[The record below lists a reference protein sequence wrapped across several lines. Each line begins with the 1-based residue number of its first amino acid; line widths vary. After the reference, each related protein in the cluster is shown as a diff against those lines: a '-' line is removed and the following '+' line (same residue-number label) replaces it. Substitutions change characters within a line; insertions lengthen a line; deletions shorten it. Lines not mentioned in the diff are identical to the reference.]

1 MNEKITCMICGKEFA
16 TRITPSHLKTHNTT
30 MFEYRSKY
38 PNSQLVTT
46 SCAKKSC
53 VTLQNQINKYGLEEG
68 TKRFNEYVEKQRYAG
83 CSLDYFQAKYGNE
96 EGLLKYKTTNQLKG
110 FTLQNQINKYG
121 LEEGTK
127 RFNEIIS
134 SYNKI
139 KYANSMLATNIINLI
154 LLQLPIEIAT
164 NAKCLQTE
172 FFIHRNN
179 KIYFYDLTFPK
190 YKKIIEINGYYWHAN
205 PIKYHHNDIIKFPN
219 SIKIASDIW
228 ERDFNKM
235 KHVIDYGFD
244 VKYIWEHDFNKNAV
258 QTISEAVK
266 WILN

>member
-16 TRITPSHLKTHNTT
+16 TRITPSHLKTHNTS
-30 MFEYRSKY
+30 MSEYRSKY

-83 CSLDYFQAKYGNE
+83 CSLDYFQTKYGNE

-190 YKKIIEINGYYWHAN
+190 YKK
-205 PIKYHHNDIIKFPN
+205 
-219 SIKIASDIW
+219 
-228 ERDFNKM
+228 
-235 KHVIDYGFD
+235 
-244 VKYIWEHDFNKNAV
+244 
-258 QTISEAVK
+258 
-266 WILN
+266 